1 MKGGK
6 SDLSD
11 NLPADVMQQAEQ
23 LFVQGKTV
31 SEVARALKITNTYAL
46 YEQLRA
52 NSDLIRQRQVH
63 FEIDLELLKYKVIGT
78 LAAALDD
85 EKSVRRLQAATTL
98 MNHIM
103 PKKEKQNGMVVIN
116 FAMDP
121 PKMPDAPKYVYED
134 NQGTVGNE

>member
-1 MKGGK
+1 MRGGK
-6 SDLSD
+6 SELSN

-31 SEVARALKITNTYAL
+31 SEVARALKITNTSAL

-78 LAAALDD
+78 LVDALDD
-85 EKSVRRLQAATTL
+85 EKSARRLQAARTL
-98 MNHIM
+98 MEHIM
-103 PKKEKQNGMVVIN
+103 PKKERQDGMVVIN
-116 FAMDP
+116 FAMEP
-121 PKMPDAPKYVYED
+121 PKMPDAPVYVYED
-134 NQGTVGNE
+134 KQGTVGNE